1 LNCIIGGRGAGKSII
16 IDLLR
21 FALDMFPR
29 SEAHLILFADRLK
42 HLLKEG
48 NSVRVYVKVPERLDN
63 DNLVERYYCIEREL
77 HYEENRIK
85 KEIKII
91 SDASK
96 IHQKINSDWVI
107 TSQPLREIVSAEI
120 FGQGEVFELTKRADD
135 QLKLIDDYAD
145 IKYLFDDE
153 EKRIKDLEENA
164 KSILELK
171 GELEELEQKLPEKE
185 SLNER
190 KNELEEIL
198 KDQIFVAHELW
209 LKEDSFFEE
218 VKKSLEKE
226 KKDIDKLLKKTKQ
239 PELQEIDLE
248 RTPNKGDVMAVNAK
262 FKDFYVHLLQSRND
276 NSALIDT
283 TKIETDKIVNAWK
296 PKFTTEETKFKDKL
310 RETGAEAFKVLTDE
324 LKTIN
329 GKLLYLEKTV
339 QPEYDEKSKEIAVL
353 YSEREQLMRSL
364 VNVRQ
369 NMVMSHKP

>member
-1 LNCIIGGRGAGKSII
+1 
-16 IDLLR
+16 
-21 FALDMFPR
+21 MFPR